1 MQQCL
6 GKKLPQNGKNNVSK
20 HGQWTCESFF
30 QKHPKQMTDLGRYF
44 QNPDC
49 PETGRFP
56 YRTSDFLFNIFL
68 LSTFDTKY
76 VSRDLILNNV

>member
-1 MQQCL
+1 MS
-6 GKKLPQNGKNNVSK
+6 NNVFVRNFHK
-20 HGQWTCESFF
+20 MAKIMYLNMDNGHVREFFFF

-56 YRTSDFLFNIFL
+56 YRTPNF
-68 LSTFDTKY
+68 
-76 VSRDLILNNV
+76 